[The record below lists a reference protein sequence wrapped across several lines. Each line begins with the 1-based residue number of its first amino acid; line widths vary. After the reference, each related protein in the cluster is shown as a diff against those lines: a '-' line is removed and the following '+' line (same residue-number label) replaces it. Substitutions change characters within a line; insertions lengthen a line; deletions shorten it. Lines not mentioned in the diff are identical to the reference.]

1 MSKKVAVVLA
11 GCGVFDGA
19 EIHESVLT
27 LLRLDQLGA
36 EVTCLA
42 PDVEQMHVVN
52 HLSGEPKKNESRN
65 VLEEAAR
72 IARGHIRD
80 IAKVNAADFDAVI
93 VPGGFGAAKN
103 LCTFAIDGPEM
114 TVNSDFL
121 TFMQAAKVAGKT
133 IGLMCIAPVMSARI
147 LGEGVSCTI
156 GSDAETA
163 AAIEQTGARHKVCS
177 VDDIVYDEKNKLIT
191 TPAYMLAG
199 SIGEAAEGI
208 SALVDKVIEVS

>member
-27 LLRLDQLGA
+27 LLRLDQLDA

-42 PDVEQMHVVN
+42 PNVEQMHVVN
-52 HLSGEPKKNESRN
+52 HLSGEPVEGATRN

-72 IARGHIRD
+72 IARGDIQD
-80 IAKVNAADFDAVI
+80 IASANAADFDAVI

-103 LCTFAIDGPEM
+103 LCTFAVDGPEM
-114 TVNSDFL
+114 AVNPDFSA
-121 TFMQAAKVAGKT
+121 FVQSAKSVGKT
-133 IGLMCIAPVMSARI
+133 IGLMCIAPAMSAKL
-147 LGEGVSCTI
+147 LGAGVCCTI
-156 GSDAETA
+156 GNDADTA
-163 AAIEQTGARHKVCS
+163 AAVEKTGARHENCA
-177 VDDIVYDEKNKLIT
+177 VDAIVYDEANKLVS

-199 SIGEAAEGI
+199 SISEAAKGI
-208 SALVDKVIEVS
+208 NALVDKVIEIS

>member
-42 PDVEQMHVVN
+42 PDMEQMHVVN
-52 HLSGEPKKNESRN
+52 HLSGEPEENASRN
-65 VLEEAAR
+65 VLKEAAR
-72 IARGHIRD
+72 IARGEIKD

-103 LCTFAIDGPEM
+103 LCTFAVDGPEM
-114 TVNSDFL
+114 TVNPDFL
-121 TFMQAAKVAGKT
+121 AFMQAAKAAGKT
-133 IGLMCIAPVMSARI
+133 IGLMCIAPAMSARI

-156 GSDAETA
+156 GNDAETA
-163 AAIEQTGARHKVCS
+163 AAIEKTGARHENCS
-177 VDDIVYDEKNKLIT
+177 VDGIVYDEQNKLVT

-199 SIGEAAEGI
+199 RISEAATGI
-208 SALVDKVIEVS
+208 SALVDKVIEIS